1 MSLSPTSPR
10 SGWIFVPLCK
20 VIFSLSSLRY
30 RPLILGLLADYKK
43 VIARYSRLFLWTDW
57 QFYSPFQI
65 FERQATH
72 RDLEIAAGPFSAV
85 DMTMSAPLVGATE
98 A

>member
-1 MSLSPTSPR
+1 MIITD
-10 SGWIFVPLCK
+10 VPKTWL
-20 VIFSLSSLRY
+20 SLRSALQGNIPA
-30 RPLILGLLADYKK
+30 RTFIFGLLNVHLAADYKK
-43 VIARYSRLFLWTDW
+43 EIARYSRLFLWTDW

-72 RDLEIAAGPFSAV
+72 RDLEIAAGPFAAV
-85 DMTMSAPLVGATE
+85 DLSATAPLVGATE